1 MGNDKKAE
9 VAEKFIKHES
19 LDNAIDNVESVLHS
33 VEQMYEKIMNMTG
46 EDKPSTGKGSSSLH
60 DVLTHGSDRLYE
72 TTEKIH
78 VMLNKIEDA
87 IF

>member
-1 MGNDKKAE
+1 MGNDKKSE
-9 VAEKFIKHES
+9 VLIKHES
-19 LDNAIDNVESVLHS
+19 LDNAIDNVESVLHA
-33 VEQMYEKIMNMTG
+33 VERMYEKIMHMDS
-46 EDKPSTGKGSSSLH
+46 EDKPCTGKGSSSLH

-78 VMLNKIEDA
+78 IMLNKIEDA